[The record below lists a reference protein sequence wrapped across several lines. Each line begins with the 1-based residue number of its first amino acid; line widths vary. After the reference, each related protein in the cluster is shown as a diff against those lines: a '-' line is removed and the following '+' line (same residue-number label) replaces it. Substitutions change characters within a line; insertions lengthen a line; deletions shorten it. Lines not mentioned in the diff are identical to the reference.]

1 MKWMSIIV
9 IVAGLIMLY
18 FVDAAFKLD
27 IFNGELFVHS
37 LIRFITGFVILGIG
51 VFYAHVIHFKSSIY
65 LVLALVLA
73 DDVWDYFR
81 HVDSF
86 SPEMMLHSI
95 FMLLWGA
102 LTGYVVMR
110 YFKDKSAE

>member
-1 MKWMSIIV
+1 
-9 IVAGLIMLY
+9 
-18 FVDAAFKLD
+18 
-27 IFNGELFVHS
+27 
-37 LIRFITGFVILGIG
+37 
-51 VFYAHVIHFKSSIY
+51 
-65 LVLALVLA
+65 VLALVLA

-95 FMLLWGA
+95 YMLLWGA

>member
-1 MKWMSIIV
+1 MKLMSIIV
-9 IVAGLIMLY
+9 VVLGVITLY
-18 FVDAAFKLD
+18 FVDSALKQN
-27 IFNGELFVHS
+27 IFTPELFVHS
-37 LIRFITGFVILGIG
+37 MIRFITGFVILGIG
-51 VFYAHVIHFKSSIY
+51 VFYAHVIRFKSSIY

-86 SPEMMLHSI
+86 SPELMLHSI
-95 FMLLWGA
+95 YMLLWGA

-110 YFKDKSAE
+110 QHKQNKSN